1 MKETYVTYK
10 LWQGCSAPRN
20 LEKGSRLI
28 GERVSTDVVDRDALR
43 KVADEINVDAEHI
56 SGYLDSCEGNF
67 SENEANEYYKLTGWA
82 DRIRK
87 ALGVEK

>member
-20 LEKGSRLI
+20 LESGSRLI
-28 GERVSTDVVDRDALR
+28 GERVAADIVDRDELLN
-43 KVADEINVDAEHI
+43 VADEIERIADNASTDTIGPFLQISTIRPANVKA
-56 SGYLDSCEGNF
+56 F
-67 SENEANEYYKLTGWA
+67 A

-87 ALGVEK
+87 ALGIER

>member
-28 GERVSTDVVDRDALR
+28 GERVATDVVDRDALL
-43 KVADEINVDAEHI
+43 KVADEIEQSDVDGCVDWH
-56 SGYLDSCEGNF
+56 N
-67 SENEANEYYKLTGWA
+67 
-82 DRIRK
+82 RIRE
-87 ALGVEK
+87 ALGVDE